1 MRVRDVMSRNVETIA
16 AVEPAHAAI
25 GRMVTRKVRHLPVV
39 DTLGT
44 LVGVVTDRDI
54 RHHLFSPG
62 VFERIGRVSSDELL
76 KAVTVKQVM
85 SSPAISV
92 RADDHLET
100 AARLMVECKIG
111 SLPVVENERVVGIVT
126 ETDLLRRIVITEEA
140 RRPACEAIVVSFP

>member
-111 SLPVVENERVVGIVT
+111 SLPVVENDRVVGIVT

-140 RRPACEAIVVSFP
+140 RRLECEAIVVSFP

>member
-76 KAVTVKQVM
+76 KAVTVKQIM

>member
-16 AVEPAHAAI
+16 AAEPAHAAI

-126 ETDLLRRIVITEEA
+126 ETDLLRRIVIAEDA
-140 RRPACEAIVVSFP
+140 RRPGCEAIVVSFP

>member
-1 MRVRDVMSRNVETIA
+1 MRVRDVMTRNVETIGA
-16 AVEPAHAAI
+16 AAPAQAAI
-25 GRMVTRKVRHLPVV
+25 GRMVTGKVRHLPVV
-39 DTLGT
+39 NALGG
-44 LVGVVTDRDI
+44 LVGVLTDRDL

-62 VFERIGRVSSDELL
+62 VFEQIGRVSSDELL
-76 KAVTVKQVM
+76 KAVTVKQIM

-111 SLPVVENERVVGIVT
+111 SLPVVENDRVVGIIT

-140 RRPACEAIVVSFP
+140 RRPECGAIVVSFP

>member
-16 AVEPAHAAI
+16 AAEPAHAAI

-126 ETDLLRRIVITEEA
+126 ETDLLRRIVIAEDA

>member
-1 MRVRDVMSRNVETIA
+1 MRVSDVMTRNVETISA
-16 AVEPAHAAI
+16 AAPAHAAI

-39 DTLGT
+39 DQLGS
-44 LVGVVTDRDI
+44 LVGVVTDRDL

-85 SSPAISV
+85 SSPPISV

-111 SLPVVENERVVGIVT
+111 SLPVVEGDRVMGIIT
-126 ETDLLRRIVITEEA
+126 ETDLLRRIVIAEES
-140 RRPACEAIVVSFP
+140 RTPECEAIVVSFP